1 MTTCVPIKELKDT
14 AKFSAMVEES
24 EEPITVTKNG
34 YGAFVVMRL
43 DEYDRLQEQAAESQL
58 MARIALA
65 QNEYDEG
72 RFVEG
77 FDFFD
82 EMVVKYGL

>member
-24 EEPITVTKNG
+24 QEPITVTKNG

-43 DEYDRLQEQAAESQL
+43 DDYDKMQEQVAESQL

-65 QNEYDEG
+65 EKEYKEG
-72 RFVEG
+72 RYTEG
-77 FDFFD
+77 ATFFG
-82 EMVVKYGL
+82 EMAEKYGL

>member
-1 MTTCVPIKELKDT
+1 
-14 AKFSAMVEES
+14 
-24 EEPITVTKNG
+24 
-34 YGAFVVMRL
+34 MRL

-82 EMVVKYGL
+82 EMAVKYGL